1 MKPSV
6 TSIIGACLAASRCLA
21 TDTISPDLVEA
32 DITTAELEEILSD
45 LNDIGDA
52 NGGNRAFGLPGFKA
66 SVDYVLERIG
76 ATGAGALTNETSA
89 LKTWVQPFNHTFE
102 QTREISVTGPDGED
116 VYVLTLLY
124 NAATPVPD
132 GVTGALVDTP
142 VDDVRGSGC
151 FADQWEGVDA
161 AGKIALVKRGVCAI
175 ADKLKL
181 AKTAGAVGA
190 LVYQPQPGTNF
201 SSATLSAD
209 NIGLLV
215 PAGLIPL
222 EVAQAWQARLAAGE
236 EVSATLLVDSIF
248 ETRETWNVFSETT
261 EGDPDSVVVLG
272 AHLDSVQAGPGVNDD
287 GSGTSGLLAIINSV
301 RKYTGLKNK
310 IRFAWWAAEESGL
323 VGSLYYTRNL
333 PAEEVNKIK
342 YYFNYDMIGSPFPVF
357 AIYQSENS
365 GGPAEDLLEYLTA
378 QGKDA
383 YFGSFG
389 TGSDYVGFLNLG
401 IPSSGIF
408 TGAGAPTDPCYHL
421 ACDTIT
427 NIDFDAITVNTKAAG
442 RLAAQLALS
451 LDGVPSR
458 NTTSSNLRGRM
469 KITESFQ
476 KWARAEERVVL
487 QKSCSHDTQNQ
498 LV

>member
-1 MKPSV
+1 MPAWRPPHAWRQTRSALTWSRQ
-6 TSIIGACLAASRCLA
+6 TSPPLSKSNEHHNG
-21 TDTISPDLVEA
+21 EQFA
-32 DITTAELEEILSD
+32 DHSNRLEEILTD

-76 ATGAGALTNETSA
+76 ATDTNETSA
-89 LKTWVQPFNHTFE
+89 LTTWVQPFNHTFE
-102 QTREISVTGPDGED
+102 QTREISVTGPEGED

-124 NAATPVPD
+124 NEATPVPD
-132 GVTGALVDTP
+132 GVTAPLVDTP
-142 VDDVRGSGC
+142 VDDERGSGC

-161 AGKIALVKRGVCAI
+161 TGKMALVKRGVCAI

-190 LVYQPQPGTNF
+190 LVYQPQPGINF
-201 SSATLSAD
+201 SSATLSAE
-209 NIGLLV
+209 NIGLMV

-222 EVAQAWQARLAAGE
+222 EVAQAWQERLAAGE

-287 GSGTSGLLAIINSV
+287 GSGTSGLLAIVNSV

-310 IRFAWWAAEESGL
+310 IRFAWWGAEESGL

-333 PAEEVNKIK
+333 PTEEVNKIK

-357 AIYQSENS
+357 AIYQNENS
-365 GGPAEDLLEYLTA
+365 GGPADDLLEYLTA

-383 YFGSFG
+383 YFG
-389 TGSDYVGFLNLG
+389 
-401 IPSSGIF
+401 
-408 TGAGAPTDPCYHL
+408 
-421 ACDTIT
+421 
-427 NIDFDAITVNTKAAG
+427 
-442 RLAAQLALS
+442 
-451 LDGVPSR
+451 
-458 NTTSSNLRGRM
+458 
-469 KITESFQ
+469 
-476 KWARAEERVVL
+476 
-487 QKSCSHDTQNQ
+487 
-498 LV
+498 

>member
-1 MKPSV
+1 MVSNE
-6 TSIIGACLAASRCLA
+6 TDRLSR
-21 TDTISPDLVEA
+21 
-32 DITTAELEEILSD
+32 LEEILSD

-76 ATGAGALTNETSA
+76 ATDAGTLTNETSA
-89 LKTWVQPFNHTFE
+89 LKTWVQAFNHTFE

-124 NAATPVPD
+124 NAATPVPE
-132 GVTGALVDTP
+132 GVTGVLVDTP

-161 AGKIALVKRGVCAI
+161 TGKIALVKRGVCAI

-222 EVAQAWQARLAAGE
+222 EVAQAWQARLVAGE
-236 EVSATLLVDSIF
+236 EISATLLVDSIF

-310 IRFAWWAAEESGL
+310 IRFAWWGAEESGL

-383 YFGSFG
+383 YFG
-389 TGSDYVGFLNLG
+389 
-401 IPSSGIF
+401 
-408 TGAGAPTDPCYHL
+408 
-421 ACDTIT
+421 
-427 NIDFDAITVNTKAAG
+427 
-442 RLAAQLALS
+442 
-451 LDGVPSR
+451 
-458 NTTSSNLRGRM
+458 
-469 KITESFQ
+469 
-476 KWARAEERVVL
+476 
-487 QKSCSHDTQNQ
+487 
-498 LV
+498 

>member
-1 MKPSV
+1 MRL
-6 TSIIGACLAASRCLA
+6 TDSR
-21 TDTISPDLVEA
+21 
-32 DITTAELEEILSD
+32 LEEILSD

-76 ATGAGALTNETSA
+76 GATDAAGTLTNETSA

-124 NAATPVPD
+124 NAATPVPE

-142 VDDVRGSGC
+142 VDDARGSGC

-222 EVAQAWQARLAAGE
+222 EVAQVWQARLAAGE

-287 GSGTSGLLAIINSV
+287 GSGTSGLLTIVNSV

-310 IRFAWWAAEESGL
+310 IRFAWWGAEESGL

-365 GGPAEDLLEYLTA
+365 GGPAEDLLEYLTG

-383 YFGSFG
+383 YFG
-389 TGSDYVGFLNLG
+389 
-401 IPSSGIF
+401 
-408 TGAGAPTDPCYHL
+408 
-421 ACDTIT
+421 
-427 NIDFDAITVNTKAAG
+427 
-442 RLAAQLALS
+442 
-451 LDGVPSR
+451 
-458 NTTSSNLRGRM
+458 
-469 KITESFQ
+469 
-476 KWARAEERVVL
+476 
-487 QKSCSHDTQNQ
+487 
-498 LV
+498 